1 MPTRQRE
8 HFKQHVSTN
17 MANRLATRNET
28 EETRK
33 RETQAGPR
41 RGEKARPEGEGQEEE
56 GRRRREEGKATG
68 KKGQNPRERKQER
81 RAKKKQDDR
90 NSQPQPREKAGS
102 CLGMVA
108 GGLYVIPHLGINV
121 RL

>member
-33 RETQAGPR
+33 RENQAGPR
-41 RGEKARPEGEGQEEE
+41 RGEKPRPEGEGQERK
-56 GRRRREEGKATG
+56 GRRRREEGKAG
-68 KKGQNPRERKQER
+68 ARRKGQNPRKSREER
-81 RAKKKQDDR
+81 RTKKDKTTGTH
-90 NSQPQPREKAGS
+90 NHSLEKKLAVVLEWLHAV
-102 CLGMVA
+102 CM
-108 GGLYVIPHLGINV
+108 
-121 RL
+121 